1 MTIGSSYN
9 YPASAT
15 RGITRAKRS
24 TDKKWVARFPN
35 PPDLCFDYRALVEQK
50 DGIAKATKPKHRICI
65 IGAGITGLTA
75 ARELS
80 RPLRSSTADSP

>member
-9 YPASAT
+9 YPSSAVKEMART
-15 RGITRAKRS
+15 QRS
-24 TDKKWVARFPN
+24 AGRKWAARFPN

-50 DGIAKATKPKHRICI
+50 NGIAKATDPQHRICI

-75 ARELS
+75 ARELY
-80 RPLRSSTADSP
+80 RCGFTT